1 MSDDLSHRLSSIADE
16 MERAARGKSVEDLH
30 ELFARACL
38 VMREAAGRALPP
50 HLPERGRVRRRA
62 LPKIVTSPSGRQ
74 AFPVVSEIF
83 DGEQWVR
90 ADSEAGQRLME
101 ELAGG

>member
-1 MSDDLSHRLSSIADE
+1 MSDDLPHRLSSLADE
-16 MERAARGKSVEDLH
+16 MERAARGKSAEDLH

-38 VMREAAGRALPP
+38 AMREAAGRALLP
-50 HLPERGRVRRRA
+50 HPPERGRARRRA
-62 LPKIVTSPSGRQ
+62 LPKIV
-74 AFPVVSEIF
+74 AFSIVSEIF

-90 ADSEAGQRLME
+90 ADSEAGRRLLE